1 MLVLSRKVGQKIVKV
16 NGQPLTRGDEPDELP
31 AILHRQLLRMH
42 VGDKVTFS
50 ILTKKGQPLQD
61 YAVTLGDRP
70 AEPNIVKRFYADDL
84 GFGVREVTFDDTY
97 RRKKPANF
105 PGVVVTVLKP
115 AGSAQ
120 SAKLASED
128 LITDLNNTPVTTLDG
143 FEHDYQALR
152 NDKPKDA
159 VILVV
164 MKPDG
169 TTQTIRIE
177 PPQ

>member
-1 MLVLSRKVGQKIVKV
+1 
-16 NGQPLTRGDEPDELP
+16 
-31 AILHRQLLRMH
+31 
-42 VGDKVTFS
+42 
-50 ILTKKGQPLQD
+50 
-61 YAVTLGDRP
+61 
-70 AEPNIVKRFYADDL
+70 
-84 GFGVREVTFDDTY
+84 VTFDDTY
-97 RRKKPANF
+97 RRKKPTNF

-120 SAKLASED
+120 SAKLAAED
-128 LITDLNNTPVTTLDG
+128 MITDLNNSPVTTLDG

-152 NDKPKDA
+152 DDKPKDA